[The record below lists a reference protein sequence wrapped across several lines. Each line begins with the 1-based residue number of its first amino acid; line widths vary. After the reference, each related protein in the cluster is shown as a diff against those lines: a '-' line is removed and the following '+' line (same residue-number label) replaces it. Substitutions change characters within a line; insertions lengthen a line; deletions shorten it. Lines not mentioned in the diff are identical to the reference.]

1 MKCTTLNIGNN
12 DFNFLVSPGG
22 SWQGLS
28 PNRVPRSQGRG
39 STPTP
44 PSTPSTPGST
54 HGSVGNL
61 TQPRKPPTFITVS
74 TWILS

>member
-1 MKCTTLNIGNN
+1 MQYFDHYRINNIY
-12 DFNFLVSPGG
+12 FAASPGG

-28 PNRVPRSQGRG
+28 PNRGPRSQGRG

-54 HGSVGNL
+54 HGSAGNL
-61 TQPRKPPTFITVS
+61 PQPRKPPTFITVS
-74 TWILS
+74 S